1 MARRVSARAVRF
13 EPRGGDRVRATVI
26 TTDGTRCEATMD
38 LDGIM
43 ECIAVAI
50 SRDADPGA
58 IEDGVLA
65 LIAIQEAD
73 GAVRWLDALMDALK
87 PQALQDVA
95 DTLLAMRAGT
105 EAMLDAARDGPLR
118 HVRVLRRRVPGPL
131 PRVHRVREWR
141 ALLPHAVPG
150 LRAEV

>member
-1 MARRVSARAVRF
+1 MASRVSARAVRF
-13 EPRGGDRVRATVI
+13 EPRGGGRVRATVI

-50 SRDADPGA
+50 SRDADPRA
-58 IEDGVLA
+58 VEDGVLA

-95 DTLLAMRAGT
+95 DALLAMRAGT
-105 EAMLDAARDGPLR
+105 EAMMDARRRLLL
-118 HVRVLRRRVPGPL
+118 HVRPLHRHIPGPS
-131 PRVHRVREWR
+131 PRLHPEPRRTV
-141 ALLPHAVPG
+141 LLPHYMP
-150 LRAEV
+150 RMR